1 MFRTQI
7 YRILLHNIHLNNS
20 KNMDNFIILNHTDS
34 LTTTF
39 HGLIYRLLLLNK
51 FYTVSTCR
59 HNYLSEY
66 ALCIFINGF
75 VLLILDCYPGE
86 EKCVHTSDECKD
98 QLCGRKSFLKITDY
112 LQKFCSTT

>member
-1 MFRTQI
+1 M
-7 YRILLHNIHLNNS
+7 H
-20 KNMDNFIILNHTDS
+20 NFIILNHTDS

-39 HGLIYRLLLLNK
+39 HGLIYRLLLLN
-51 FYTVSTCR
+51 
-59 HNYLSEY
+59 NYLSEY